1 MNLIIVESPT
11 KAKTISRYLS
21 RDFKVESSFG
31 HVRDLPKYELGV
43 NIDKDFEP
51 HYVIPKKSRQTVK
64 TLKELAKKSAKIIL
78 ATDEDR
84 EGEAIAWHIAQ
95 ALGLDA
101 PKTSA
106 KPRAWERIVFHEITK
121 SAIEKALKN
130 PRGIDQNLVDAQQA
144 RRILDR
150 LVGYK
155 LSPFLWQKIMRG
167 LSAGR
172 VQSVALRLIVEREK
186 ERRAFSPQTFWT
198 IEIEFQKNG
207 CRGLTENEIAVRP
220 ECLPFYAVLEKIN
233 QEPIEKPGIVEE
245 KRADEILTD
254 IKTADFKIISL
265 EKKIKKRLPKPPYT
279 TSTLQQDSFSRLGY
293 SAKKTMVLAQQLYE
307 TGFITYMR
315 TDSVNIASEAL
326 EKAKEFLLQNLGSKY
341 ASAAPRK
348 FQTKSKLA
356 QEAHEAVRPT
366 DPSTDPEKIKYK
378 FQNGD
383 QEKLYRLVWQ
393 RFLASQ
399 MPEAVFEETVIL
411 ISAKNKGNYELKATG
426 LVLIFDGFLK
436 IHPSKNQVPK
446 KSSDAAGPEEMALPA
461 LATDEILE
469 ALKSE
474 KVERQTKGPA
484 RYSDATLVRELEKL
498 GIGRPSTYAPTIAT
512 IEERGYTVRDAEK
525 RFEPTEIGE
534 KVNEILTTHFPDVV
548 DVDFTRRV
556 EEDLDE
562 IARGQK
568 KWQPAIAEF
577 YAPFA
582 KNLAEKYQNV
592 AKENMTESLDRKCPQ
607 CAKPLL
613 IRFGRYGRFI
623 ACSGYPEC
631 KYTEALAPVSL
642 NIKCPLCREGE
653 IVERK
658 TKRRRIF
665 YGCSRW
671 PDCDFATWRKPTGK
685 LCPEC
690 SSPLVESGKREKCA
704 NKSCPFRSGIK
715 KSSENKET
723 LSS

>member
-1 MNLIIVESPT
+1 MNLVIVESPT
-11 KAKTISRYLS
+11 KAKTISRYLP

-31 HVRDLPKYELGV
+31 HVRDLPKYELGINV
-43 NIDKDFEP
+43 EKDFEP
-51 HYVIPKKSRQTVK
+51 HYVIPKKSRPTIK
-64 TLKELAKKSAKIIL
+64 NLKELAKKSSKIIL

-95 ALGLDA
+95 ALGLSE
-101 PKTSA
+101 PKNSA
-106 KPRAWERIVFHEITK
+106 KPKIMERIVFHEITPR
-121 SAIEKALKN
+121 AIEEALKN

-186 ERRAFSPQTFWT
+186 EIRAFQPQTFWT
-198 IEIEFQKNG
+198 IEIEFQKKG
-207 CRGLTENEIAVRP
+207 CQGPNQNEISNEP
-220 ECLPFYAVLEKIN
+220 NCLAFYAILEKIN
-233 QEPIEKPGIVEE
+233 KEPIEKPGISELN
-245 KRADEILTD
+245 KADEILAD

-265 EKKIKKRLPKPPYT
+265 DKKTRRRLPKPPYT
-279 TSTLQQDSFSRLGY
+279 TSTLQQDAFSRLGY
-293 SAKKTMVLAQQLYE
+293 SAKKTMMLAQQLYE

-315 TDSVNIASEAL
+315 TDSVNIAPEAL
-326 EKAKEFLLQNLGSKY
+326 EKAKEYLELNLGAKY

-366 DPSTDPEKIKYK
+366 DPAADPEKNK
-378 FQNGD
+378 FKFKDSN
-383 QEKLYRLVWQ
+383 QEKLYQLIWR
-393 RFLASQ
+393 RFMASQ

-411 ISAKNKGNYELKATG
+411 ISAENKNNYELKALG
-426 LVLIFDGFLK
+426 SIPVFDGFLK
-436 IHPSKNQVPK
+436 IFPAKSKIAK
-446 KSSDAAGPEEMALPA
+446 KSSDAAGPEETALPD
-461 LATDEILE
+461 LKSGEILD
-469 ALKSE
+469 ALNFE
-474 KVERQTKGPA
+474 KTERQTKGPA

-498 GIGRPSTYAPTIAT
+498 GIGRPSTYAPILST
-512 IEERGYTVRDAEK
+512 IEERGYALRDAEK
-525 RFEPTEIGE
+525 RLQPTEIGE
-534 KVNEILTTHFPDVV
+534 KVNEILTTHFPDIV
-548 DVDFTRRV
+548 DVGFTRRV

-562 IARGQK
+562 IASGRK
-568 KWQPAIAEF
+568 KWRPALAEF
-577 YAPFA
+577 YKPFA
-582 KNLAEKYQNV
+582 ENLAEKYKNV
-592 AKENMTESLDRKCPQ
+592 AKENMTESLDRKCPE

-631 KYTEALAPVSL
+631 KFTEALAPVSL
-642 NIKCPLCREGE
+642 NIKCPLCHEGE

-671 PDCDFATWRKPTGK
+671 PDCDFAVWRKPTGK

-690 SSPLVESGKREKCA
+690 SSPMVESGKREKCS
-704 NKSCPFRSGIK
+704 NKSCLFRSGIK
-715 KSSENKET
+715 K
-723 LSS
+723 